1 MITDLFRASLIDFGS
16 AIKDAEYFSLSQSA
30 REKRVG
36 EVMSKDY
43 PANLRKVAFSIDEQ
57 EFVREMYLLG
67 GILAEANSV
76 IERATLLSGS
86 SSKIFEAFLKDL
98 PALREYQSDGS
109 ALGRTIRK
117 FNGAG
122 PQYKK
127 TLDRELQ
134 QLLLFAKNQDSPIYQ
149 TALPLE
155 GLSGIKGV
163 GVPSVEVSRALLG
176 GARRFYDG
184 ELVDDSWRARLTS
197 ILKVIS

>member
-1 MITDLFRASLIDFGS
+1 MITDLFRASLIDLGN
-16 AIKDAEYFSLSQSA
+16 AVKDAEYFSLSQSA

-43 PANLRKVAFSIDEQ
+43 PANLRKVAFSIDES
-57 EFVREMYLLG
+57 EFVREMRLLG
-67 GILAEANSV
+67 GILAESNSV

-86 SSKIFEAFLKDL
+86 SSKIFDAFLKDL
-98 PALREYQSDGS
+98 SAIRAFRSRDS
-109 ALGRTIRK
+109 ALGRAVGR
-117 FNGAG
+117 FEDAG

-127 TLDRELQ
+127 ALDRELQ

-149 TALPLE
+149 TALPIE
-155 GLSGIKGV
+155 ASTAVKGV
-163 GVPSVEVSRALLG
+163 GVPSIDVSRALLG